1 MATKNITTRLV
12 QVSNVS
18 PRAIAEQ
25 IRTLFGYLGKIQD
38 LNLYP
43 SGPSPEEVDES
54 TPPKECYI
62 MFEELETVG
71 VSLHLNQTSF
81 IDRALVVA
89 PMHEEIMPDEQ
100 TARTIGTPIQVRCG
114 PGRPL

>member
-1 MATKNITTRLV
+1 M
-12 QVSNVS
+12 
-18 PRAIAEQ
+18 
-25 IRTLFGYLGKIQD
+25 
-38 LNLYP
+38 
-43 SGPSPEEVDES
+43 

-81 IDRALVVA
+81 IDRPLVVA

-100 TARTIGTPIQVRCG
+100 TAKTIGTPIQVRLYCRLEPIEMKSVG
-114 PGRPL
+114 LLLTILVYFSLDRPRATRIGDDKADREVCF

>member
-1 MATKNITTRLV
+1 M
-12 QVSNVS
+12 
-18 PRAIAEQ
+18 
-25 IRTLFGYLGKIQD
+25 
-38 LNLYP
+38 NLYP
-43 SGPSPEEVDES
+43 TLPLPEDVTEF

-114 PGRPL
+114 RGRPL

>member
-1 MATKNITTRLV
+1 M
-12 QVSNVS
+12 
-18 PRAIAEQ
+18 
-25 IRTLFGYLGKIQD
+25 LFGYLGKIQD

-43 SGPSPEEVDES
+43 SGPPLDEVDES
-54 TPPKECYI
+54 TPAKECYI

-100 TARTIGTPIQVRCG
+100 TAKSIGTPIQVGSWKCQLFTSF
-114 PGRPL
+114 GRGVALLVSRLSHLSR

>member
-1 MATKNITTRLV
+1 MSLQGRLPSKFGWVKGEFGNLRVVDIIFRDMITNASFCFL
-12 QVSNVS
+12 Q
-18 PRAIAEQ
+18 
-25 IRTLFGYLGKIQD
+25 TLFGYLGKIQD

-81 IDRALVVA
+81 IDRPLVVA
-89 PMHEEIMPDEQ
+89 PMHE
-100 TARTIGTPIQVRCG
+100 
-114 PGRPL
+114 